1 MDDVERVA
9 QSIRTE
15 IAKQL
20 GACAIVRPDGGIDIA
35 GASQPLC
42 PVTIATAAVAAMDA
56 WRPIDENTPTN
67 TKIFLWCPERIR
79 GAPVGAVFGR
89 VVKHR
94 DLPVQAYGEGMNGDW
109 TFTYWRPL
117 PAPPTAAGSEG

>member
-9 QSIRTE
+9 RAVRE
-15 IAKQL
+15 E
-20 GACAIVRPDGGIDIA
+20 IVRQYRESESANCPA
-35 GASQPLC
+35 G
-42 PVTIATAAVAAMDA
+42 VTYYEEYISPHLIATAAIAAMA
-56 WRPIDENTPTN
+56 GWMAIDENTPTN

-109 TFTYWRPL
+109 TFTHWRPNF
-117 PAPPTAAGSEG
+117 APPTAAGSEG